1 MRTDDMR
8 GVILAGG
15 RSTRMGADK
24 SFLTF
29 GGTSLLRRAF
39 DSVRPQAARMAIST
53 NVPAWR
59 LADFA
64 ADVVP
69 DRRMDVQGPLAGI
82 DAALAG
88 FPNEDLLVVA
98 VDLPFIPIDLGAR
111 LRHHGA
117 LCRFAVVQERH
128 VLALWLSARA
138 QEPLRRYLD
147 AGGRTLKGFL
157 QSHGEPVAFDDQ
169 RFALNLN
176 TPADFGA
183 ALRLLKETA

>member
-1 MRTDDMR
+1 MHTDDMR

-15 RSTRMGADK
+15 RSTRMGVDK

-39 DSVRPQAARMAIST
+39 DSVRPQVARMAISS

-59 LADFA
+59 FDDFDA
-64 ADVVP
+64 EIVP

-82 DAALAG
+82 DAALAQ
-88 FPNEDLLVVA
+88 FPNEDLLVIA
-98 VDLPFIPIDLGAR
+98 VDLPFIPVDLGVR
-111 LRHHGA
+111 LGRHGA

-138 QEPLRRYLD
+138 HEPLRRYLD
-147 AGGRTLKGFL
+147 AGGRALKGFL
-157 QSHGEPVAFDDQ
+157 QRHGEPVSFDDP
-169 RFALNLN
+169 RLAFNLN

-183 ALRLLKETA
+183 ALRLLKEPA